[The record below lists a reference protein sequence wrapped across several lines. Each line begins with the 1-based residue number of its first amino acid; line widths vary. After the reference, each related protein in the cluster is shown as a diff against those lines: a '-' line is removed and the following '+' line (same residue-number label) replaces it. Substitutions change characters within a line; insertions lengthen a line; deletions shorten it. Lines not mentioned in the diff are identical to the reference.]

1 MRTTT
6 KLMIAM
12 SFLLLPAAADAGS
25 SEVSTINS
33 ARARRGLHAF
43 RLDEKLDAVAA
54 ARANR
59 MATNGYKGHV
69 SGSYKPGRAEG
80 VAWSSNNRAAI
91 SKACFAMSR
100 RYRTV
105 GAACVKGRDGYYYFS
120 VVYR

>member
-6 KLMIAM
+6 KLMFAM
-12 SFLLLPAAADAGS
+12 NLLLMSAAADAGS

-33 ARARRGLHAF
+33 ARSRRGLHAF
-43 RLDEKLDAVAA
+43 RLDGNLDAVAY
-54 ARANR
+54 ARASR
-59 MATNGYKGHV
+59 MAANSHKGHV

-91 SKACFAMSR
+91 TNACFAMSR
-100 RYRTV
+100 NYRKV
-105 GAACVKGRDGYYYFS
+105 GAACVKGRNGYYFS

>member
-6 KLMIAM
+6 KLMIM
-12 SFLLLPAAADAGS
+12 MNFLLMSAAADAGS
-25 SEVSTINS
+25 KEVSTINS

-43 RLDEKLDAVAA
+43 HLDGKLDAVAH
-54 ARANR
+54 ARASR
-59 MATNGYKGHV
+59 MAMRSYKGHV

-80 VAWSSNNRAAI
+80 VAWSSNSRAAI

-100 RYRTV
+100 RYRNV
-105 GAACVKGRDGYYYFS
+105 GAACVRGRDGYYFS